1 MSPRTMFRLCPALA
15 AIALLGCPDAEGQ
28 FNDFQDR
35 YDAIHP
41 KTTSTGTAGGGGG
54 SACAAP
60 MAGEADGDY
69 VFALS
74 ASLDPASPVRFA
86 ATLTTSAGASGLE
99 LRMTLQAL
107 DTCDRMT
114 PVGETFELGPFAV
127 AADGAFTATFPPLEV
142 TGLSNPFSENPITA
156 EVTLEGDLCS
166 GVDHI
171 CGALSGNVTKPSV
184 IKLDGSNFRFERLE
198 TPGTYPDVLKLDCAG
213 ATSKVKL
220 PSKCTK

>member
-1 MSPRTMFRLCPALA
+1 MSLRITFHACAALA
-15 AIALLGCPDAEGQ
+15 TVALLGCPNAEGE

-41 KTTSTGTAGGGGG
+41 KTASSSGTGSTCSPPAV
-54 SACAAP
+54 
-60 MAGEADGDY
+60 GEADGDY

-86 ATLTTSAGASGLE
+86 AKVTTAEGANGLE
-99 LRMTLQAL
+99 VSFVLQAL

-114 PVGETFELGPFAV
+114 PVGETFDLGPFAV
-127 AADGAFTATFPPLEV
+127 AADGSFTAAFPPLEV

-156 EVTLEGDLCS
+156 EVTLTGSLCS
-166 GVDHI
+166 ASDTI
-171 CGALSGNVTKPSV
+171 CGSLGGNVTKPSV

-198 TPGTYPDVLKLDCAG
+198 VPGEFPDVVALDCAG
-213 ATSKVKL
+213 ALSKTKL
-220 PSKCTK
+220 PSKCMK